1 MADLE
6 KYSPQ
11 YTLRKKRKRYG
22 RGVVELETESRE
34 LRFSQLQIHH
44 CPMSIVA
51 FEFPILEIDF
61 VLSEFEFKVFI

>member
-1 MADLE
+1 MADFE

-11 YTLRKKRKRYG
+11 YTLRKKSVRE
-22 RGVVELETESRE
+22 GVVKVETESWE
-34 LRFSQLQIHH
+34 LRFPQLRIHH
-44 CPMSIVA
+44 CPVSIMA